1 MVECLGFLALT
12 ICITD
17 WASAATLFPDQQVF
31 ISFSQSIHLLQQLR
45 LNDLVGGGTAI
56 GGSSHLT
63 WSKEP
68 DLELSARMMKRAIE
82 ICPQL
87 VPPGAGTEALQVV
100 RHQVGFRPFRMGG
113 PRVEKET
120 LHDALGELRIVHCYG
135 AGGFGFQASY
145 GMADSV
151 TKLVHHSLDMTSML

>member
-1 MVECLGFLALT
+1 MDERVVPIRGQLVIVANESGGMFGLSGADDMHTGLGECCYVIPRPA
-12 ICITD
+12 
-17 WASAATLFPDQQVF
+17 
-31 ISFSQSIHLLQQLR
+31 
-45 LNDLVGGGTAI
+45 GGGTAI

-63 WSKEP
+63 WSREP

-87 VPPGAGTEALQVV
+87 VPPGAGIEALQVV

-113 PRVEKET
+113 PRVEREV
-120 LHDALGELRIVHCYG
+120 LHDDALGELRIVHCYG

-145 GMADSV
+145 GLADSV